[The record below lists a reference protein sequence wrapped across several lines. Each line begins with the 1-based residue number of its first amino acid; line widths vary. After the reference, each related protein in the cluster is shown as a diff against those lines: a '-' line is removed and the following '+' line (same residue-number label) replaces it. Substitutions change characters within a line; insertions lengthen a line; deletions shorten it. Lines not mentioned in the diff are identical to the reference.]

1 MTITQWQIDKH
12 VIHSEIQQNH
22 SNTLVHYLLKGTF
35 RGKVSRSEG
44 HKRKVIETCPAQ
56 RSQKKVDKRIIF
68 LPVRALF
75 HPTSYEHGSISFFT
89 HCLFLSGIFSI
100 RVSGLEGF
108 HLSLC
113 VCAATYHRRSI
124 LWNNVIG

>member
-1 MTITQWQIDKH
+1 MLFIVKYNKTIP
-12 VIHSEIQQNH
+12 IHISALSPERNISGQSVEI
-22 SNTLVHYLLKGTF
+22 
-35 RGKVSRSEG
+35 RG
-44 HKRKVIETCPAQ
+44 P
-56 RSQKKVDKRIIF
+56 QKKSDRNLPRTKVTKVVDKRIIF

-100 RVSGLEGF
+100 RLSGLEGF